1 MVINKKKGNPAQV
14 LSKTRSHSE
23 KKKLKQD
30 LGHMRAYI
38 HTYIHTYTYT
48 HPNMNSVYLIS
59 EGGCAVILTIHV
71 GGLNKR

>member
-1 MVINKKKGNPAQV
+1 MI
-14 LSKTRSHSE
+14 TFR

>member
-1 MVINKKKGNPAQV
+1 
-14 LSKTRSHSE
+14 
-23 KKKLKQD
+23 
-30 LGHMRAYI
+30 MRAYI

-48 HPNMNSVYLIS
+48 HPNTNSVYLIS